1 MKTEIL
7 RLDGS
12 SADDSKIRTAARAVR
27 DGKLVAFP
35 TETVYGLATNAD
47 DPQAL
52 RRLSDVKR
60 RDPSKPYAMMIP
72 DEGHVEN
79 YVGQVPELAHKLMR
93 MFWPGPL
100 TIVVRM
106 PDGRTVGLRLPDHP
120 VARALVAWAG
130 CPVAAPSA
138 NRSGAEPPVTAEE
151 VLQQLGKEIDLVL
164 DGGPAH
170 RGLSS
175 TVALVR
181 DQEVEVLREGPV
193 PEAEILG
200 ARDYQ
205 VLFVCS
211 GNSCRSPIAQALLEN
226 ILKERRGRFPRGRQG
241 RSYRVASAGTGVMT
255 EGNVNELAAQVMAE
269 LDLDISAH
277 RSRPLSM
284 GMVAAADKIYTMTD
298 RHRATI
304 LEMVPEARDRVE
316 KLDPADDILDPAG
329 SDIEA
334 YRECRD
340 RIATLVEKIAVKT

>member
-12 SADDSKIRTAARAVR
+12 ASDDSKIRTAARAVR

-47 DPQAL
+47 DAAAV

-60 RDPSKPYAMMIP
+60 RDPSKPYALMIP
-72 DEGHVEN
+72 DEGHVEK
-79 YVGQVPELAHKLMR
+79 YIGQVPDLAHKLMR
-93 MFWPGPL
+93 IFWPGPL
-100 TIVVRM
+100 TIVVRVQ
-106 PDGRTVGLRLPDHP
+106 DGRTVGLRLPDHP

-138 NRSGAEPPVTAEE
+138 NRSGAEPPSTAEE
-151 VLQQLGKEIDLVL
+151 VLQQLGKEIDVVL

-181 DQEVEVLREGPV
+181 EHEVEVLREGPV
-193 PEAEILG
+193 TEEEILA
-200 ARDYQ
+200 ARAYQ

-211 GNSCRSPIAQALLEN
+211 GNSCRSPMAQALLEG

-241 RSYRVASAGTGVMT
+241 RSYRVSSAGTGVMS
-255 EGNVNELAAQVMAE
+255 EGNVNELAAQAMAE
-269 LDLDISAH
+269 VDLDISGH
-277 RSRPLSM
+277 RTTPLSM
-284 GMVAAADKIYTMTD
+284 SMISAADKIYTMTD
-298 RHRATI
+298 RHRMTI

-316 KLDPADDILDPAG
+316 RLDPSEDIMDPAG

-340 RIATLVEKIAVKT
+340 RIATLVERIAVKT